1 MNSSFLFVQG
11 LSLKTE
17 GFVRNHKEHQA
28 GNHTQCTGDSQPT
41 GPLTKSRALVNICES
56 KVNAMKGRILNALR
70 ECGGYLSGEVLSQRL
85 RVSRV
90 SVWKHIRGLRKDGYV
105 IQASPRGYRLISS
118 PDLLLPYE
126 FPHLEQRIH
135 YFPEIGSTMDAA
147 RELAK
152 KGATEGTIVIGEA
165 QTCGRGRLSREWLS
179 PQGGIY
185 VTFILRPRIS
195 PAYAPRINLM
205 AAIAVATTIRKLF
218 GLEAELKWPNDVLV
232 AGKKVCGILAE
243 MDAEMD
249 AVNFVNVGLGINANN
264 STTSFEKTATSLKE
278 VLGGE
283 ISRKGFLGALII
295 EIERWQ
301 PVLMKADLLKE
312 WKRLSVTLNKEVRV
326 MSLGEE
332 LTGQA
337 VDIDSTGALI
347 LKDRNGSLKTVLAGD
362 CVHLRE

>member
-1 MNSSFLFVQG
+1 
-11 LSLKTE
+11 
-17 GFVRNHKEHQA
+17 
-28 GNHTQCTGDSQPT
+28 
-41 GPLTKSRALVNICES
+41 
-56 KVNAMKGRILNALR
+56 MKGQILKALR
-70 ECGGYLSGEVLSQRL
+70 DCDGYLSGETLSQRL
-85 RVSRV
+85 GVSRV
-90 SVWKHIRGLRKDGYV
+90 SVWKHIRSLKKDGYV
-105 IQASPRGYRLISS
+105 IEASPRGYRVMSA

-126 FPHLEQRIH
+126 FPDLEQRIH
-135 YFPEIGSTMDAA
+135 HFREIGSTMDVA
-147 RELAK
+147 RELAR
-152 KGATEGTIVIGEA
+152 KGARAGTIVIAESQAG
-165 QTCGRGRLSREWLS
+165 GRGRLSRQWLS

-185 VTFILRPRIS
+185 FTLILRPRIG

-205 AAIAVATTIRKLF
+205 VAVAVATTIRKLF
-218 GLEAELKWPNDVLV
+218 GLKAELKWPNDVLA

-249 AVNFVNVGLGINANN
+249 VVNFVNVGIGINANN
-264 STTSFEKTATSLKE
+264 PATGFEKTATSLKE
-278 VLGGE
+278 VLGRE

-301 PVLMKADLLKE
+301 PLLMKADLLKE
-312 WKRLSVTLNKEVRV
+312 WKELSATLNREVTV